1 MKKLIALLLVLT
13 IAFALFGCTDKTDD
27 GANNNDS
34 NNGGGNNIGNTI
46 NGGNNNSGIGGGDGV
61 IEGPIVDIP

>member
-46 NGGNNNSGIGGGDGV
+46 GGNNNSGIGGGDGV

>member
-13 IAFALFGCTDKTDD
+13 IAFALFGCTDKNNE
-27 GANNNDS
+27 GANNNGG
-34 NNGGGNNIGNTI
+34 NNNGGNNIGNTI
-46 NGGNNNSGIGGGDGV
+46 GGGNNNGGIGGGDGV

>member
-46 NGGNNNSGIGGGDGV
+46 GGMIRNDDFINAGLRPEVFQSR
-61 IEGPIVDIP
+61 

>member
-13 IAFALFGCTDKTDD
+13 IAFALFGCTDKDNE
-27 GANNNDS
+27 GANNNNGS

-46 NGGNNNSGIGGGDGV
+46 GGGNNGGGDGV

>member
-13 IAFALFGCTDKTDD
+13 IAFALFGCTDKNDE
-27 GANNNDS
+27 GANNNGG
-34 NNGGGNNIGNTI
+34 NNNGGNNIGNTI
-46 NGGNNNSGIGGGDGV
+46 GGGNNNSGIGGGDGV

>member
-13 IAFALFGCTDKTDD
+13 IAFALFGCTDNNE
-27 GANNNDS
+27 GANNNGD
-34 NNGGGNNIGNTI
+34 NNNGGNNIGNTI
-46 NGGNNNSGIGGGDGV
+46 GGGNNNSGIGGGDGV

>member
-13 IAFALFGCTDKTDD
+13 IAFALFGCTDKNDG
-27 GANNNDS
+27 GANNNGG
-34 NNGGGNNIGNTI
+34 NNNGGNNIGNTI
-46 NGGNNNSGIGGGDGV
+46 GGGNNNSGIGGGDGV

>member
-13 IAFALFGCTDKTDD
+13 IAFALFGCTDKTEE

-46 NGGNNNSGIGGGDGV
+46 GGGSNNDGV
-61 IEGPIVDIP
+61 IDGPIVDIPMN

>member
-13 IAFALFGCTDKTDD
+13 IAFALFGCTDKNNEV
-27 GANNNDS
+27 ANNNGG
-34 NNGGGNNIGNTI
+34 NNNGGNNIGNTI
-46 NGGNNNSGIGGGDGV
+46 GGGNNNSGIGGGDGV

>member
-13 IAFALFGCTDKTDD
+13 IAFALFGCTDKNNE
-27 GANNNDS
+27 GANNNNGS

-46 NGGNNNSGIGGGDGV
+46 GGGNNGGGDGV

>member
-34 NNGGGNNIGNTI
+34 NNGGGNNIGNK
-46 NGGNNNSGIGGGDGV
+46 IGRAHV
-61 IEGPIVDIP
+61 

>member
-13 IAFALFGCTDKTDD
+13 IAFALFGCTDKNNE
-27 GANNNDS
+27 GANNNGG
-34 NNGGGNNIGNTI
+34 NNNGGNNIGNTI
-46 NGGNNNSGIGGGDGV
+46 GGGNNNSGIGGGDGV